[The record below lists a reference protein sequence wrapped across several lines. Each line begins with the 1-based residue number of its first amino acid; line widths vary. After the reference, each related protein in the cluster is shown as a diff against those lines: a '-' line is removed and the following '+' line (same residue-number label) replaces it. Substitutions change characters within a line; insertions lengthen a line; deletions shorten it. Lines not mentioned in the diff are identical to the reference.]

1 MPPTDEVARNR
12 EALEARYGPW
22 RPTTLDGALDRVAA
36 AHPDRP
42 WIIGERV
49 SATYREMAEWSRRLA
64 RGLLAAGVAA
74 GDRVALVLPNWP
86 ELVAARFAVARVG
99 AIAVPV
105 SYRLQA
111 QELATVLEH
120 CEPAVLITM
129 ESFREVDALG
139 SLDRMAPGWDRPGTV
154 TSLVG
159 LRLVVTV
166 PEDGGP
172 GLRGGVPTLA
182 DLARAPDPA
191 LDAEL
196 ARRGGDPDAVATI
209 FYTSGTTGR
218 PKGVLSTHDMEL
230 RSAYGS
236 AYSRAF
242 EDGRRVLFALPL
254 NHVFAYVEGMLT
266 SLLAAGSVVLQSSF
280 DPEATLEAIE
290 RHRVNEALFVP
301 TMSLAVVEAAR
312 RRPHDL
318 SSLHSVMSAA
328 QAAPARLWTDL
339 YDQLGLRRC
348 VTAYGMSET
357 SAATTFTDPDAPVED
372 LVGTVGKPK
381 PGGVAGDPALG
392 GRLAVYKTVDPVTLG
407 DLHAG
412 QEVSL
417 WPAARSSATATSASP
432 RPPPRRSS
440 PGAGCAPGTS
450 ATSGRTGRS
459 CSRGAA
465 RTSTSAGA
473 SWSCRWRWKLGSPA
487 GPTWRRPTSWACR
500 IPAWARSAAPGW
512 SPPRTPSSMARSSS
526 STAAPASPASRSRPT
541 CCSAPRPSSPSPA
554 RERYRS
560 SCSPSGRSPR
570 WGWGVSVSRPGG
582 RARPGR
588 WSGAG
593 RSSPS
598 RRRPPRTAGSD
609 GSPAR

>member
-42 WIIGERV
+42 WIIGERM
-49 SATYREMAEWSRRLA
+49 SATYREVAEWSRRLA

-74 GDRVALVLPNWP
+74 GERVALVLPNWP

-111 QELATVLEH
+111 QELAAVLEH

-139 SLDRMAPGWDRPGTV
+139 SLDRIAPGWDRPGTV
-154 TSLVG
+154 TSLAG

-172 GLRGGVPTLA
+172 GRRGGVPTLA
-182 DLARAPDPA
+182 DLARGPDPA

-381 PGGVAGDPALG
+381 PGGVAGDPELG

-407 DLHAG
+407 DLHDG
-412 QEVSL
+412 QEGELV
-417 WPAARSSATATSASP
+417 ARGPIVCHGYYRQPEATAEAILP
-432 RPPPRRSS
+432 GGWLRSGDLGYIREDGS
-440 PGAGCAPGTS
+440 LVL
-450 ATSGRTGRS
+450 TGRS
-459 CSRGAA
+459 KDLYKCGGELVMPLEVEA
-465 RTSTSAGA
+465 RLTGRADVAQAYVVGVPDARMGEVGCAWVVPAEDAKLEGEELVEYCRA
-473 SWSCRWRWKLGSPA
+473 SLARFKVPAYVLFCSPA
-487 GPTWRRPTSWACR
+487 ELPLTGSGKVQKFLLAERAV
-500 IPAWARSAAPGW
+500 AALGL
-512 SPPRTPSSMARSSS
+512 
-526 STAAPASPASRSRPT
+526 
-541 CCSAPRPSSPSPA
+541 
-554 RERYRS
+554 
-560 SCSPSGRSPR
+560 
-570 WGWGVSVSRPGG
+570 GG
-582 RARPGR
+582 
-588 WSGAG
+588 
-593 RSSPS
+593 
-598 RRRPPRTAGSD
+598 
-609 GSPAR
+609 